1 MKTKKKSKIRKLLT
15 LLAIIVFITGLVLVL
30 FPPISNT
37 VGKIEAEKIAEDF
50 DRRVEIINTNRRI
63 KKAEKQNAEKH
74 YVYDES
80 DTGIDYYKVDIGK
93 LYADSKKYNGKIR
106 NKQESLLISDSAFT
120 KPALHLS
127 QYGIYDGIYGYVDI
141 PKIDLKIPMYL
152 GTQNDHM
159 SCGAA
164 HLTLT
169 SLPIGDENSN
179 SVLAGHTGYIGRIF
193 FDNIRSLNQG
203 DTVRV
208 KNYWA
213 TLNFKVTE
221 TKVVA
226 PSESQDIY
234 IEDGRKKL
242 VLVTCISN
250 GYGGFNRFLVICEQ

>member
-1 MKTKKKSKIRKLLT
+1 MVKKIRKL
-15 LLAIIVFITGLVLVL
+15 AVFFAFAALIGGLILVL

-50 DRRVEIINTNRRI
+50 DRRVEIINENR
-63 KKAEKQNAEKH
+63 K
-74 YVYDES
+74 
-80 DTGIDYYKVDIGK
+80 IDKTVRKNPEQKYIIDKEDAGVDYLKIDVDRLFK
-93 LYADSKKYNGKIR
+93 DSKTYNQKIR
-106 NKQESLLISDSAFT
+106 DKQQDILLSNSAFS
-120 KPALHLS
+120 KPALYLS
-127 QYGIYDGIYGYVDI
+127 KYGIYDGIYGYVDI

-169 SLPIGDENSN
+169 SLPIGDDSSC

-193 FDNIRSLNQG
+193 FDNIRSLEKG
-203 DTVRV
+203 DTVRI
-208 KNYWA
+208 KNYWK
-213 TLNFKVTE
+213 TIKYTVTE
-221 TKVVA
+221 TKTVR
-226 PSESQDIY
+226 PSDSRDIY

-250 GYGGFNRFLVICEQ
+250 GSGGFDRFLVIGEMRG